1 MPYVINLGAYSKVNR
16 KMKIGRL
23 ATKAG
28 VSTDTLRYYEKR
40 KLLISDRRPNGYRD
54 FPDTMVERVR
64 LIRLAQSLGFSLR
77 EIKDI
82 LTRLGDDLPAED
94 IVGLLTEKLEQV
106 EARIAALK
114 ELQALLMR
122 KLAEARSAGGR

>member
-1 MPYVINLGAYSKVNR
+1 
-16 KMKIGRL
+16 MKIGRL
-23 ATKAG
+23 AAKAG

-64 LIRLAQSLGFSLR
+64 LIRLAQTLGFSLR

-106 EARIAALK
+106 EARITALK

-122 KLAEARSAGGR
+122 KLAGARSAGAR